1 MSSRMSRMKA
11 KTRAIA
17 HLQRIRDATLDI
29 FRNIQQTSRLQHEDE
44 WKERSELL
52 AQNRER
58 LLAILQITQNQLTAS
73 VTELKSHN
81 AHKSRVDVLQRR
93 VPRPL
98 LPSRLPSFPLSG
110 HGAPIHI
117 EPHMHVVGK
126 RLDLMGR
133 KARVRWHFL

>member
-1 MSSRMSRMKA
+1 MSSRMKA

-58 LLAILQITQNQLTAS
+58 LLAILQITQNQLTTS

-81 AHKSRVDVLQRR
+81 AHKSRVDELQRQ
-93 VPRPL
+93 VYDTL
-98 LPSRLPSFPLSG
+98 LPSPSNLPLCARGRYSHRATCTSLASFST
-110 HGAPIHI
+110 
-117 EPHMHVVGK
+117 
-126 RLDLMGR
+126 
-133 KARVRWHFL
+133 